1 MRLTELV
8 HEALKNHLQ
17 GGDFAIDA
25 TAGNG
30 HDTYHLAE
38 CVGEAGKVIAID
50 IQVEAIESTRGLLS
64 MTALANRV
72 NLLVGDHSVILDK
85 LFEEYKDSIA
95 SIVFNLGY
103 LPGSD
108 KCVKT
113 RAKNTSRA
121 LDASTKLLRPS
132 GLLCVT
138 AYRAHHGG
146 EEEAKSVEGWMAGRA
161 ADGWHVMRNEPTS
174 NNLPPILWLASKP

>member
-8 HEALKNHLQ
+8 HHTLSNHLRD
-17 GGDFAIDA
+17 GDFAIDA

-30 HDTYHLAE
+30 HDTNFLAE
-38 CVGEAGKVIAID
+38 RVGKAGKVFSID
-50 IQVEAIESTRGLLS
+50 IQLEAIESTRSLLS
-64 MTALANRV
+64 EKALANRV
-72 NLLVGDHSVILDK
+72 NLRMGDHSAILEQLSK
-85 LFEEYKDSIA
+85 EYEDSIA
-95 SIVFNLGY
+95 TIVFNLGY

-113 RAKNTSRA
+113 RAKNTIRA
-121 LDASTKLLRPS
+121 LDASTELLRPS

-146 EEEAKSVEGWMAGRA
+146 QEETKSVEAWMAGKV
-161 ADGWHVMRNEPTS
+161 ADGWHVMRNEPAS